1 MLQTQT
7 VKPETLDL
15 LRRLMS
21 LELLSPYYL
30 AGGTALALQI
40 GHRESYD
47 LDLFGKL
54 AIPHELVLESLTAFG
69 DVVVTDRFDNVSRF
83 EVNRI
88 KVDLVRYR
96 YNLLKPLL
104 IVDNLRMAALEDIA
118 AMKLYAIVAR
128 GVKRD
133 FYDLY
138 TLLAQFSL
146 TEMISFAETKY
157 PESIKLHIL
166 RSLVYFDDA
175 EDDENP
181 KMYQPLSWDEVKE
194 RIKHEVKKLS

>member
-1 MLQTQT
+1 
-7 VKPETLDL
+7 
-15 LRRLMS
+15 MS